1 MLTYNPFY
9 DRIFRLILEV
19 ELRAIIESGGRQF
32 KVEKGQILRIPRI
45 EGKIGSE
52 LKVEKVLMVLDGEKT
67 KIGSPY
73 VDGAAVVAKIIG
85 DVKEKKV
92 INFKYKP
99 KKGYHRTV
107 GHRQKKTEIEV
118 KKIEA

>member
-1 MLTYNPFY
+1 MG
-9 DRIFRLILEV
+9 LILEV
-19 ELRAIIESGGRQF
+19 ELRAIIESGGRKF